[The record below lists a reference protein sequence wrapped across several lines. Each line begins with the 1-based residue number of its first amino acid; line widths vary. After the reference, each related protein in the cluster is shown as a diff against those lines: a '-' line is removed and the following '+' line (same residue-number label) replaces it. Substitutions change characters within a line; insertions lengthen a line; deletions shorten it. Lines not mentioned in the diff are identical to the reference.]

1 MTKKL
6 DKNWMPMPVPDDE
19 MLLVNASANEVKTF
33 MESPLYRDYLREI
46 DIQIKLLENALFDPD
61 LEFTGRH
68 YDLFRGA
75 KQKALDLKDVFIN
88 LLDALEGDE

>member
-1 MTKKL
+1 MKKL
-6 DKNWMPMPVPDDE
+6 DKNWMPVPVSSDE
-19 MLLVNASANEVKTF
+19 MLLINSTEVELEKF
-33 MESPLYRDYLREI
+33 MESALYRDYLREI

-88 LLDALEGDE
+88 LLDALKGDE